1 MPAPAHGSGS
11 VTIEALPPPGPPEEK
26 APAAAPPGRPP
37 PVSLAPPR
45 QVPPSSPPGANA
57 PAGKSGA
64 PTVSQKLPI
73 PALSPEAGPADFL
86 RAARSAIL
94 AGRTGEARSSLEMA
108 QTRLLSRVI
117 DAGKEREPS
126 DDLAVKQ
133 IGEAISALAENDRMN
148 SVRFIEIAGRTIGVP
163 LN

>member
-1 MPAPAHGSGS
+1 MSQR
-11 VTIEALPPPGPPEEK
+11 LP
-26 APAAAPPGRPP
+26 
-37 PVSLAPPR
+37 
-45 QVPPSSPPGANA
+45 
-57 PAGKSGA
+57 
-64 PTVSQKLPI
+64 T

-86 RAARSAIL
+86 RAARSALL
-94 AGRTGEARSSLEMA
+94 AGRAGEARSALEMA

-133 IGEAISALAENDRMN
+133 IAEALGALNANDRMN
-148 SVRFIEIAGRTIGVP
+148 CVRFIEFASRTIGSP

>member
-1 MPAPAHGSGS
+1 MP
-11 VTIEALPPPGPPEEK
+11 L
-26 APAAAPPGRPP
+26 P

-45 QVPPSSPPGANA
+45 TVPPELPPVAAPPGASTAKPGAA
-57 PAGKSGA
+57 PG
-64 PTVSQKLPI
+64 VSQRLPT

-86 RAARSAIL
+86 RAARSALL
-94 AGRTGEARSSLEMA
+94 AGRAGEARSALEMA

-133 IGEAISALAENDRMN
+133 IAEALGALNANDRMN
-148 SVRFIEIAGRTIGVP
+148 CVRFIEFASRTIGSP